1 MNLKSKQQR
10 SVHMRP
16 VTRDWSGYVAVQ
28 QQSRGG
34 VCLQVSYL
42 HHKELVQPVTK
53 TEKAWDKIEY
63 YRIANHYRYIFKTFF
78 ECFDYP
84 HVIILEVSWLTST
97 LRHSHICL

>member
-1 MNLKSKQQR
+1 M
-10 SVHMRP
+10 
-16 VTRDWSGYVAVQ
+16 
-28 QQSRGG
+28 
-34 VCLQVSYL
+34 QVSYL

>member
-1 MNLKSKQQR
+1 MNLRSKQQR

-16 VTRDWSGYVAVQ
+16 VTRAWSGYVAVQ
-28 QQSRGG
+28 HQGKCG

-42 HHKELVQPVTK
+42 HHKELLRPVTK
-53 TEKAWDKIEY
+53 TDNAWDKIEY

-84 HVIILEVSWLTST
+84 HVIILEVSH
-97 LRHSHICL
+97 LRFPVRRSHICL